1 MSDISEAPTA
11 PPRIDSRYYEEA
23 ASWERDR
30 VRAARFSRALAW
42 TVAALFA
49 LIAMGCVGVL
59 ALVVPLKSFEP
70 YMVLVDKTT
79 GYVEVKRAL
88 APGDLHEDEAITTAN
103 VVRYIRARETYDP
116 KALKDN
122 FDLAQL
128 LATGEAARDL
138 TEVYSPANPKSP
150 IKIFGRNTVVAVD
163 VKSVTF
169 PNPAT
174 SFVRFTTE
182 ERSPTNI
189 VIRHWVALVRFRY
202 SAAPMKNEYR
212 FDNPLG
218 FQVTDYRR
226 DQETADTPDASAS
239 QSVSRGPAKAA
250 SPDATAKANVAPAPV
265 PSMAPSAVPSATPTT
280 GAPQ

>member
-1 MSDISEAPTA
+1 MTDAKGAHIAPLEK
-11 PPRIDSRYYEEA
+11 DSRYYEEA
-23 ASWERDR
+23 ATWERDR
-30 VRAARFSRALAW
+30 VRAARFSRGLAW
-42 TVAALFA
+42 TVATMFA
-49 LIAMGCVGVL
+49 FIAIGCVGVL

-70 YMVLVDKTT
+70 YVVLVDKTT

-88 APGDLHEDEAITTAN
+88 APGDLHEDEAVTTAN

-138 TEVYSPANPKSP
+138 TEIFSPANPKNP
-150 IKIFGRNTVVAVD
+150 IHVLGRSTTVAVE

-169 PNPAT
+169 PNQSTA
-174 SFVRFTTE
+174 FVRFATE
-182 ERSPTNI
+182 EKSPTNI
-189 VIRHWVALVRFRY
+189 VTRHWVALVRFRY
-202 SAAPMKNEYR
+202 SSAPMKNEFR

-226 DQETADTPDASAS
+226 DQETADTPDASAAQWTPRS
-239 QSVSRGPAKAA
+239 PSKLSASAA
-250 SPDATAKANVAPAPV
+250 SGEAGSASPAPV
-265 PSMAPSAVPSATPTT
+265 LPPAAPINTPAA
-280 GAPQ
+280 GAAQ